1 MSFSKRFCAKSPFKK
16 NGKLS
21 DKEKKKEKP
30 YNWDPTIRK
39 MEKER
44 RKSGIYI
51 T

>member
-16 NGKLS
+16 NGEPG

-30 YNWDPTIRK
+30 YNWDPIIRR